1 MDVCQPPRWVL
12 SSLLSS
18 PLAPLFERLCKRQK
32 APIIWVMATYLIS
45 FIFDTFLSS
54 SNNFLD
60 TVFGTDG
67 RKRKDKG
74 VWTWIKT
81 TAKSSTS
88 EKRKS
93 KLAQQQQQ
101 QQQPQQP
108 HQKQPNHIHTRSSS
122 VASNMSH
129 ASSSTSLPVTGFS
142 SPSTYAPSSPT
153 YSSQSTLT
161 LNHHTNYSNGTS
173 SKRNSIISNS
183 STQSSATLQ
192 NSTSPHSSSLPR
204 ERAQSAYALPF
215 ASQTLPYHP
224 QQYQQ
229 SQALYHSNNRRMD
242 PGRRASESNM
252 PSMLAHQGLIQRSA
266 SAGRARPFS
275 GRVISEEATE
285 PMVEGSDVENGAEL
299 LRRSQS
305 KKDQWWWE

>member
-1 MDVCQPPRWVL
+1 MDVCQPP
-12 SSLLSS
+12 SS
-18 PLAPLFERLCKRQK
+18 
-32 APIIWVMATYLIS
+32 T
-45 FIFDTFLSS
+45 
-54 SNNFLD
+54 NFLD

-101 QQQPQQP
+101 QQPQQ
-108 HQKQPNHIHTRSSS
+108 KQHPDHIHTRPNS
-122 VASNMSH
+122 VASNISY

-142 SPSTYAPSSPT
+142 SPSSYAPSSPS

-161 LNHHTNYSNGTS
+161 LNHPTNYNNGTS
-173 SKRNSIISNS
+173 SKRNSLISTS
-183 STQSSATLQ
+183 STHSSATLQ
-192 NSTSPHSSSLPR
+192 SPTSPPPSSLPR
-204 ERAQSAYALPF
+204 QRPQSAYSLPF

-229 SQALYHSNNRRMD
+229 SQALYHSDIRRMD

-252 PSMLAHQGLIQRSA
+252 PKMLAYQGPIQRSA
-266 SAGRARPFS
+266 SAGRARPFG
-275 GRVISEEATE
+275 GRDISEEAPQ
-285 PMVEGSDVENGAEL
+285 PMAEGSDVESGAEL
-299 LRRSQS
+299 SRRRSQL